1 MRALSSAPPPG
12 SEAAWA
18 LQMQACE
25 EEAERIFQE
34 LLEGYDGA
42 ATPVRPA
49 NPQNP
54 PRVKPLVDPQGRIY
68 STGRRKTA
76 SARVWIMP
84 GTGRVTVNHRS
95 IIDYFHRDCHIEEV
109 ALPFVTTGTAGQ
121 YDVWCTVKG
130 GGQTGHAGAIRLGI
144 SRSLDKFVPGLR
156 AHLKPAGL
164 LTRDSR
170 KVERKKAGRPKARKS
185 KQWVKR

>member
-1 MRALSSAPPPG
+1 MRTLSSAPPPG

-42 ATPVRPA
+42 ATPVRPV

-54 PRVKPLVDPQGRIY
+54 PRVKDVVDPQGRIY

-84 GTGRVTVNHRS
+84 GSVQR
-95 IIDYFHRDCHIEEV
+95 FC
-109 ALPFVTTGTAGQ
+109 
-121 YDVWCTVKG
+121 YDRGCMWRPCS
-130 GGQTGHAGAIRLGI
+130 HLCSPLCCR
-144 SRSLDKFVPGLR
+144 R
-156 AHLKPAGL
+156 AASP
-164 LTRDSR
+164 
-170 KVERKKAGRPKARKS
+170 
-185 KQWVKR
+185 